1 MKDTL
6 IISAFPGCGKSFAY
20 EALKEKIVILDSD
33 SSDYSWTE
41 KSSGVRH
48 PDFPANYIKHIKDNI
63 GASDIIMVS
72 SHAEVRTAL
81 KEAGLSYLL
90 VFPEPSEATKALWLS
105 RFKLRGSTEVFINLI
120 STNWDNWIK
129 ELYDEEHIGGIF
141 VLGANS
147 RFPHIMAMLE
157 QYYPKHIS

>member
-90 VFPEPSEATKALWLS
+90 VK
-105 RFKLRGSTEVFINLI
+105 
-120 STNWDNWIK
+120 
-129 ELYDEEHIGGIF
+129 
-141 VLGANS
+141 
-147 RFPHIMAMLE
+147 
-157 QYYPKHIS
+157 